1 MSNDTASFFPRFPPH
16 SRCSAVAFA
25 IAALAQMISGCHPAM
40 TSPASHSAI
49 AASPVDRPYTGT
61 VADWPLFFKR
71 HLFGAFCFDTR
82 GCEVVYDDR
91 DHGTAEET
99 PSVSSLPPERYNA
112 LMLARYGDL
121 PNFASPAKLRWRSKD
136 GSEHA
141 AEVDLAQIF
150 ADGLIRHQVARE
162 DIAEGVSMGFT
173 HVLLEVNDR
182 TVNVYTRTMIPTRR
196 EQVPGNPNS
205 FFRDDLIKVYSRT
218 Y

>member
-1 MSNDTASFFPRFPPH
+1 MSNDAASFFPRFPPH
-16 SRCSAVAFA
+16 SGRSAVAIA

-40 TSPASHSAI
+40 TSPASHSVI

-99 PSVSSLPPERYNA
+99 PSASSLPPERYNA

-121 PNFASPAKLRWRSKD
+121 PNFGSPAKLRWRSKD

-141 AEVDLAQIF
+141 AEVDFAQIF
-150 ADGLIRHQVARE
+150 ADGLIRHRVARE